1 MHRQRDRGDETMI
14 VKFTQTREE
23 LNPEKKTK
31 LGPDKMKTET
41 FDKYVNTDTITDFDS
56 GEFGQG
62 NVAHEVKTRIHTI
75 GGGTILVDQS
85 AEEVAKVLGY
95 SAKKTKDAPAAE

>member
-1 MHRQRDRGDETMI
+1 MI

-31 LGPDKMKTET
+31 LGADKMKTET
-41 FDKYVNTDTITDFDS
+41 FDKYVNTELVTDFDS
-56 GEFGQG
+56 GEFGQS
-62 NVAHEVKTRIHTI
+62 NVAHEVKTRIHTV

-85 AEEVAKVLGY
+85 VEEVAKTLGFN
-95 SAKKTKDAPAAE
+95 KKGAKDAAAE